1 MVIPIEVV
9 SVQTDHDLSRVRRAV
24 SSCASSLHFDAMSRT
39 RLVTAA
45 SELSRNMLKYG
56 GGGFVQ
62 IDKLRDT
69 SMVGVRATFAD
80 QGPGMADMDEALAD
94 GFSSG
99 LGLGLGLGGARRLVD
114 EFHLDSKPGEGTTV
128 SIATWVRNR

>member
-1 MVIPIEVV
+1 
-9 SVQTDHDLSRVRRAV
+9 
-24 SSCASSLHFDAMSRT
+24 MSRT

-99 LGLGLGLGGARRLVD
+99 LGLGLGLVD